1 MMTGLPGSSE
11 ADPRTALRSYR
22 GSAPWRLRDL
32 AALASTLLEHANIT
46 PVSSAA
52 SALPTERTIRFY
64 VARGLV
70 NPPEGRGTSA
80 TYSYRHLLQV
90 LAIKLRQMEGATLER
105 MAEEFRDTPGD
116 VLEHRVATL
125 LGTLPQLPDALQR
138 RRPGTGTA
146 VPRSDLNV
154 RPGRAIRKIA
164 LGPGVDL
171 LIDESH
177 PAWHD
182 GTQFSTLSA
191 RVVETLA
198 SLRHSDPQN

>member
-1 MMTGLPGSSE
+1 MTGLPGSS
-11 ADPRTALRSYR
+11 AAHPRTTLRSYR
-22 GSAPWRLRDL
+22 SDAPWRLRDL

-70 NPPEGRGTSA
+70 NPPEGRGTAA

-105 MAEEFRDTPGD
+105 MADEFRDTPGD
-116 VLEHRVATL
+116 VLEHRVATS
-125 LGTLPQLPDALQR
+125 LGTLPRLADALQR
-138 RRPGTGTA
+138 LRPGTQTA
-146 VPRSDLNV
+146 VPGSSRNA
-154 RPGRAIRKIA
+154 RPGRAVRRIA

-182 GTQFSTLSA
+182 GVQFSTLSA

>member
-1 MMTGLPGSSE
+1 MTGLPGSSE
-11 ADPRTALRSYR
+11 ADPRTTLRSYR

-32 AALASTLLEHANIT
+32 AALASRLLEHANIT

-116 VLEHRVATL
+116 VLEHRVATT
-125 LGTLPQLPDALQR
+125 LGTLPPLPDALQR
-138 RRPGTGTA
+138 HRPRTRA
-146 VPRSDLNV
+146 QVSESAPSD
-154 RPGRAIRKIA
+154 RPGRATRRVA
-164 LGPGVDL
+164 LGPGVEL

-182 GTQFSTLSA
+182 KAQLTALSA
-191 RVVETLA
+191 RVAETLA
-198 SLRHSDPQN
+198 SLHHTKPQN

>member
-1 MMTGLPGSSE
+1 MMTGLSGSSE
-11 ADPRTALRSYR
+11 ADPRTILRSYR

-32 AALASTLLEHANIT
+32 AALACTLLEHANII

-70 NPPEGRGTSA
+70 NPPEGRGTAA

-90 LAIKLRQMEGATLER
+90 LAIKLRQMEGATLDR

-116 VLEHRVATL
+116 VLEHRVATS

-138 RRPGTGTA
+138 LKPGTRTV
-146 VPRSDLNV
+146 VPKSGPSD
-154 RPGRAIRKIA
+154 RPGRAIRRIA

-182 GTQFSTLSA
+182 SNQFSILSA

>member
-1 MMTGLPGSSE
+1 MTGLPGSSE
-11 ADPRTALRSYR
+11 ADPRTTLRSYR
-22 GSAPWRLRDL
+22 GSAPWRFRDL
-32 AALASTLLEHANIT
+32 AALASRLLEHANIP

-52 SALPTERTIRFY
+52 SALPTERTIRFC

-116 VLEHRVATL
+116 VLEHRVATT
-125 LGTLPQLPDALQR
+125 LGTLPPLPDALQR
-138 RRPGTGTA
+138 HRPGTRAQGSESA
-146 VPRSDLNV
+146 PSG
-154 RPGRAIRKIA
+154 RPGRAARRVA
-164 LGPGVDL
+164 LGPGVEL

-182 GTQFSTLSA
+182 KAQLTALSA
-191 RVVETLA
+191 RVAETLA
-198 SLRHSDPQN
+198 SLHHTKPQN

>member
-1 MMTGLPGSSE
+1 MTSLPGSSE
-11 ADPRTALRSYR
+11 ADPRTTLRSYR

-52 SALPTERTIRFY
+52 RALPTERTIRFY

-116 VLEHRVATL
+116 VLENRVATT
-125 LGTLPQLPDALQR
+125 LGTLPPLPDTLQR
-138 RRPGTGTA
+138 HRPGTRAQGSESA
-146 VPRSDLNV
+146 PSD
-154 RPGRAIRKIA
+154 RPGRAARRVA
-164 LGPGVDL
+164 LGPGVEL

-182 GTQFSTLSA
+182 KAQLTALSA
-191 RVVETLA
+191 RVAETLA
-198 SLRHSDPQN
+198 SLHHTKPQN

>member
-11 ADPRTALRSYR
+11 ADPRTTLRSYR

-32 AALASTLLEHANIT
+32 ATLASTLLEHANIT

-70 NPPEGRGTSA
+70 NPPEGRGTAA

-116 VLEHRVATL
+116 VLEHRVATS
-125 LGTLPQLPDALQR
+125 LGTLPPLSVALHR
-138 RRPGTGTA
+138 LKSGARTVVSGPAPGA
-146 VPRSDLNV
+146 
-154 RPGRAIRKIA
+154 RPGRAIRRVA
-164 LGPGVDL
+164 LGPGVEL

-182 GTQFSTLSA
+182 RAQLAALSA
-191 RVVETLA
+191 RVAETLT
-198 SLRHSDPQN
+198 SLQDINPQN

>member
-1 MMTGLPGSSE
+1 
-11 ADPRTALRSYR
+11 
-22 GSAPWRLRDL
+22 
-32 AALASTLLEHANIT
+32 
-46 PVSSAA
+46 
-52 SALPTERTIRFY
+52 
-64 VARGLV
+64 
-70 NPPEGRGTSA
+70 
-80 TYSYRHLLQV
+80 
-90 LAIKLRQMEGATLER
+90 MEGATLEK

-116 VLEHRVATL
+116 VLEHRVATS

-138 RRPGTGTA
+138 VRPGARTA
-146 VPRSDLNV
+146 VGPDV
-154 RPGRAIRKIA
+154 RPGRAVRRIA

-182 GTQFSTLSA
+182 GVEFSTLSA